1 MADIKAGHLVAKYL
15 KEVEKIDIV
24 FGISGGHIES
34 MLDGFT
40 EYNIRTIDGL
50 MSALAAPQRAAFGTE
65 RFPSLA
71 EKAGALVYAL
81 VQNHPFWDGN
91 KRIAA
96 AALRLFVQRNAAHID
111 ASDQELQQFT
121 TRIARGDMHDS
132 DLQAWLAKHLEVR
145 T

>member
-1 MADIKAGHLVAKYL
+1 MEYVTLDDILALREELVQARAAY
-15 KEVEKIDIV
+15 
-24 FGISGGHIES
+24 G
-34 MLDGFT
+34 DGDR
-40 EYNIRTIDGL
+40 YNIRTIDGL

>member
-1 MADIKAGHLVAKYL
+1 MEYLTLEDILALREELVQARAAH
-15 KEVEKIDIV
+15 
-24 FGISGGHIES
+24 G
-34 MLDGFT
+34 DGDR
-40 EYNIRTIDGL
+40 YNIRTIDGL

-96 AALRLFVQRNAAHID
+96 AALRLFVQRNVAHID
-111 ASDQELQQFT
+111 ASDQELQHFT

-132 DLQAWLAKHLEVR
+132 DLQAWLAQHLEVR